1 MRTLQPWP
9 RGRFFDPTRMLLSA
23 CVVMAVAAGLFAQ
36 APGAPAAGSKLSAA
50 DEAAIRASA
59 EAYAKAYNAADANT
73 LAALW
78 TADAEYVD
86 DLGQEFHGRDAIVR
100 ELSSTWSDQPG
111 TKLELTVS
119 SIRQLAP
126 DVALETGTSRAKPA
140 EGNPTPGVK
149 YTAVHVKRDG
159 KWLVSNVTES
169 RHVPATNE
177 PYLQDLAWLEG
188 EWKAEAGGKTTTFQC
203 DWMPNKSFLR
213 RSFTVKEKDQTISSG
228 TQIIGWDPQLVTIVS
243 WTFNSDGGVGRE
255 LWSQAGQRW
264 TIEASSTLRDGS
276 TSLATNILMKLDDNT
291 FSWQSVERSLN
302 GDLLPDTA
310 IVRVKRV
317 AR

>member
-1 MRTLQPWP
+1 MRTLQLRL
-9 RGRFFDPTRMLLSA
+9 RGRFFDPSRMLLSA
-23 CVVMAVAAGLFAQ
+23 CLVAAMAAGLFAQ
-36 APGAPAAGSKLSAA
+36 APGAPPAGSKLSAA
-50 DEAAIRASA
+50 DEAAIRAAA
-59 EAYAKAYNAADANT
+59 ETYTKAYNAADAKAI
-73 LAALW
+73 AALW

-86 DLGQEFHGRDAIVR
+86 DLGQDFRGRDAIVR
-100 ELSSTWSDQPG
+100 ELSSTWAEHPG
-111 TKLELTVS
+111 TKLELTVL

-126 DVALETGTSRAKPA
+126 DVALESGTSRAKPA
-140 EGNPTPGVK
+140 DGNPTPGVK

-169 RHVPATNE
+169 RHMPATNE
-177 PYLQDLAWLEG
+177 PYLKDLAWLEG

>member
-1 MRTLQPWP
+1 MRTLPLRP
-9 RGRFFDPTRMLLSA
+9 HGRLFEPSRLLLSA
-23 CVVMAVAAGLFAQ
+23 CLAAAIAPGLFAQ
-36 APGAPAAGSKLSAA
+36 APGAPSEGSKPSAP
-50 DEAAIRASA
+50 DETAIRATA
-59 EAYAKAYNAADANT
+59 EAYAKAFDAADAKA

-78 TADAEYVD
+78 TADAQFVNE
-86 DLGQEFHGRDAIVR
+86 LGVEFQGRDAIVR
-100 ELSSTWSDQPG
+100 ELSSTWSEHPG
-111 TKLELTVS
+111 TKIEVTVT

-126 DVALETGTSRAKPA
+126 DVALETGTSRARPSG
-140 EGNPTPGVK
+140 GNPTPGVK

-159 KWLVSNVTES
+159 KWLMSNVTES
-169 RHVPATNE
+169 RLMPATNE
-177 PYLQDLAWLEG
+177 PYLKDLAWLEG

-203 DWMPNKSFLR
+203 EWMPNKSFLR

-243 WTFNSDGGVGRE
+243 WTFNSDGSVGRD

-264 TIEASSTLRDGS
+264 SIEATSTLRDGS
-276 TSLATNILMKLDDNT
+276 TSMATNILTKLDDNT
-291 FSWQSVERSLN
+291 FTWQSVERSLN
-302 GDLLPDTA
+302 GDPLPDTA